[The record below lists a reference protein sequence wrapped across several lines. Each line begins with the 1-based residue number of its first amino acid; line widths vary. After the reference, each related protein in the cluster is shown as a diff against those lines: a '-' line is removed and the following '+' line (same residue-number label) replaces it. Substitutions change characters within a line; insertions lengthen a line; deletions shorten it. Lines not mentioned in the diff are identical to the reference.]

1 MAAVAAAVMQEEE
14 DRELQ
19 VTMELMFPDEMPYLN
34 FKRQRMLSVGNIS
47 APPVLN
53 RGFRFSSVSNGYS
66 SLVQPSRPRRYSYSS
81 GTRRKSTS
89 SSRILSAYP
98 MGDSFGTDDFFAES
112 EGEEEDDFDQGTVT
126 ADIGI
131 ASNYLN
137 IPIKVI
143 SSFDRFNIINFF
155 FDFFLLGP

>member
-66 SLVQPSRPRRYSYSS
+66 SLIEPSSRPRRYSYS

-98 MGDSFGTDDFFAES
+98 MGDSFGTDDFFAET
-112 EGEEEDDFDQGTVT
+112 EGEDEDDFDQGTIT
-126 ADIGI
+126 ADAGI
-131 ASNYLN
+131 ASHHLS

-143 SSFDRFNIINFF
+143 SKFF
-155 FDFFLLGP
+155 FIIWD

>member
-66 SLVQPSRPRRYSYSS
+66 SLIEPSRPRRYSYS

-126 ADIGI
+126 ADVGT

-137 IPIKVI
+137 IPIKVKI
-143 SSFDRFNIINFF
+143 SVNSFYRHFF
-155 FDFFLLGP
+155 